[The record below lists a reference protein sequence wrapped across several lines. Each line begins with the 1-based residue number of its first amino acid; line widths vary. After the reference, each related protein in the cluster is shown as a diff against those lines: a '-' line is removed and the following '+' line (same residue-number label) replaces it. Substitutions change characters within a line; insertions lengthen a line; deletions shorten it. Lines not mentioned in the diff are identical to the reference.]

1 MSPALQAKLD
11 ELRAFAADPFS
22 IAYVFATKTGKR
34 ILVYPEE
41 IDAHPTDE
49 GLLAHLGER
58 IKAKDE
64 GRSE

>member
-1 MSPALQAKLD
+1 MSPALQGVMQT
-11 ELRAFAADPFS
+11 LRDFAADPFS

-49 GLLAHLGER
+49 GLLAYLGER

-64 GRSE
+64 GRTE